1 MTIKIKQHLNTPL
14 MKTNTGAYKV
24 KIITSYF
31 LRLIWCEYD
40 DVIIT
45 SEDTPNNELGHFL

>member
-14 MKTNTGAYKV
+14 MKTLNTGAYKV

-31 LRLIWCEYD
+31 YD
-40 DVIIT
+40 
-45 SEDTPNNELGHFL
+45 